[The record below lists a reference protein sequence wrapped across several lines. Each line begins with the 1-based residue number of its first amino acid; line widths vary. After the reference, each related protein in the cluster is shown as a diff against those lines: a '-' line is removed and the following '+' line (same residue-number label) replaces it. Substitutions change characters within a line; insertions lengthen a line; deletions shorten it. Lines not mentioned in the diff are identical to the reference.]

1 MGRVWRQKKRKY
13 RCVTSRKHRKKW
25 WNQMTKKERQQLREA
40 KGEIKKLDRVADR
53 YAEIA
58 LGIKPRNDIG
68 YSTKSI
74 MKKKADIKDKD
85 NNHNNNNHNNKSK
98 VKSFKARKLIT
109 KDWERIWCKF
119 CKHPNPKNLMFCQ
132 LCDSNLVRFK

>member
-25 WNQMTKKERQQLREA
+25 WNQMTKRERQQLREA
-40 KGEIKKLDRVADR
+40 KGETKKLDRVADR

-58 LGIKPRNDIG
+58 LGIKPKHEIG
-68 YSTKSI
+68 YSRKSI
-74 MKKKADIKDKD
+74 MKKKAAIED
-85 NNHNNNNHNNKSK
+85 NDDNHNRKSK

-109 KDWERIWCKF
+109 KDWERIWCEF

-132 LCDSNLVRFK
+132 LCDSNLKPFKN